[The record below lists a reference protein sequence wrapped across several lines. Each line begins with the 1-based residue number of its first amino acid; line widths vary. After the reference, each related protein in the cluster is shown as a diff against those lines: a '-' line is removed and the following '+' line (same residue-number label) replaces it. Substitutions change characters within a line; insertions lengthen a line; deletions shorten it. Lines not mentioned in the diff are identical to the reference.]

1 MSRKA
6 KIVATLGPASDSE
19 DILGKMVLAGMDV
32 ARFNF
37 SHGTHEEHAQRLDRI
52 RKISCKLKKPITILQ
67 DLQGPKLRVGVL
79 PEKGVNLVPGSLVRM
94 CSVSQLECT
103 PSDLLTIPMDV
114 PDLIHQLSIGSRIL
128 LDDGRLE
135 VQVTSLQGD
144 MIEAKVTLG
153 GKLTSHKGVNLPGAD
168 LQIPAFTEKDREDLK
183 FGLENNI
190 DMLAISFVQTVHDIE
205 MVKAA
210 IEKIDPKKKD
220 IPIIAK
226 LERPKAITNL
236 EAILQNVY
244 GVMVARG
251 DLGVET
257 SPSEVPIIQKMIIEK
272 ANQQNK
278 IVITATQM
286 LESMINNPRPT
297 RAEASDVAN
306 AIFDGTDAV
315 MLSGETA
322 AGNYPIETIKMMDQI
337 VEVAE
342 KNFDAWGHCET
353 PSTAIIQD
361 DAIAM
366 VSATRALAHDR
377 NVNAIAVFS
386 LSGKTALLMSKA
398 RPEVPILTFTPNE
411 TTYHKLGIMWGV
423 QPFLVPVA
431 QSVEQMISIVES
443 SILSFTELKKGQ
455 QIIFVTGLPVYA
467 MRAPNFALL
476 HTIGADY
483 S

>member
-19 DILGKMVLAGMDV
+19 DILEKMILAGMDV

-37 SHGTHEEHAQRLDRI
+37 SHGTHDEHAKRLDLI

-67 DLQGPKLRVGVL
+67 DLQGPKLRVGIL
-79 PEKGVNLVPGSLVRM
+79 PDDGLNLVPGTLVRM
-94 CSVSQLECT
+94 CTVMQLQST

-114 PDLIHQLSIGSRIL
+114 PDLIHHLSIGSRIL
-128 LDDGRLE
+128 FDDGRLE
-135 VQVTSLQGD
+135 VKVTSILND
-144 MIEAKVTLG
+144 VIEAKVILG
-153 GKLTSHKGVNLPGAD
+153 GKLTSQKGVNLPGAD
-168 LQIPAFTEKDREDLK
+168 LQIPAFTDKDRDDLI
-183 FGLENNI
+183 FGLANNI

-210 IEKIDPKKKD
+210 IEEIDSKKKD

-226 LERPKAITNL
+226 LERPKSITNL
-236 EAILQNVY
+236 AEILPAVY

-257 SPSEVPIIQKMIIEK
+257 SPMEVPIIQKMIIEK

-278 IVITATQM
+278 VVITATQM

-322 AGNYPIETIKMMDQI
+322 AGNYPVETIKMMDGI
-337 VEVAE
+337 ILEAE
-342 KNFDAWGHCET
+342 NHFDEWGHCET
-353 PSTAIIQD
+353 PSPAIIQD

-366 VSATRALAHDR
+366 VSATRTLAHDR
-377 NVNAIAVFS
+377 NVTAIAVFS

-411 TTYHKLGIMWGV
+411 TTYHKLGIMWGI

-443 SILSFTELKKGQ
+443 SILSSTDLKKGQ
-455 QIIFVTGLPVYA
+455 QIIIVTGLPVYS

-476 HTIGADY
+476 HTIGTAY

>member
-19 DILGKMVLAGMDV
+19 EILEKMILAGMDV

-37 SHGTHEEHAQRLDRI
+37 SHGTHEEHAKRLDLI
-52 RKISCKLKKPITILQ
+52 RKISGQLNKPITILQ
-67 DLQGPKLRVGVL
+67 DLQGPKLRVGIL
-79 PEKGVNLVPGSLVRM
+79 PEEGVNLIPGSLVRM
-94 CSVSQLECT
+94 CTVEQCQT
-103 PSDLLTIPMDV
+103 AASDLLTIPMDV
-114 PDLIHQLSIGSRIL
+114 PDLIRHLSIGSRIL
-128 LDDGRLE
+128 FDDGRLE
-135 VQVTSLQGD
+135 VQVTSLVND
-144 MIEAKVTLG
+144 VIEAKVILG
-153 GKLTSHKGVNLPGAD
+153 GKLTSQKGVNLPGAD

-183 FGLENNI
+183 FGLEKNI

-205 MVKAA
+205 IVKAA
-210 IEKIDPKKKD
+210 IEEIDPKKKD
-220 IPIIAK
+220 LPIIAK

-236 EAILQNVY
+236 DEILQNVY

-278 IVITATQM
+278 VVITATQM

-322 AGNYPIETIKMMDQI
+322 AGNYPVESIVMMDGIIQ
-337 VEVAE
+337 EAE
-342 KNFDAWGHCET
+342 NHFDEWGHCET

-361 DAIAM
+361 DALAM

-377 NVNAIAVFS
+377 NVTAIAVFS

-423 QPFLVPVA
+423 KPFLTPVA

-443 SILSFTELKKGQ
+443 SILSSTELKKGQ
-455 QIIFVTGLPVYA
+455 QIIIVTGLPVYA

>member
-455 QIIFVTGLPVYA
+455 QIIIVTGLPVYA

>member
-6 KIVATLGPASDSE
+6 KIVATLGPASESE
-19 DILGKMVLAGMDV
+19 DILGKMILAGMDV

-37 SHGTHEEHAQRLDRI
+37 SHGTHEDHAKMLNRI

-79 PEKGVNLVPGSLVRM
+79 PDNGVNLVPGSQVRM
-94 CSVSQLECT
+94 CSSSQLECAS
-103 PSDLLTIPMDV
+103 SDLLTIPMDI
-114 PDLIHQLSIGSRIL
+114 PDLIKHLSIGSRIL
-128 LDDGRLE
+128 FDDGRLE
-135 VQVTSLQGD
+135 VQVTSLKD
-144 MIEAKVTLG
+144 DIIDAKVVLG

-210 IEKIDPKKKD
+210 IEEIDPKKKD
-220 IPIIAK
+220 LPIIAK
-226 LERPKAITNL
+226 LERPKAISNL
-236 EAILQNVY
+236 DEILKIVY

-257 SPSEVPIIQKMIIEK
+257 SPSEVPIMQKMIIEK
-272 ANQQNK
+272 ANLQNK
-278 IVITATQM
+278 VVITATQM

-322 AGNYPIETIKMMDQI
+322 AGNYPVESIKMMDQI

-342 KNFDAWGHCET
+342 NNFDEWGHCET

-377 NVNAIAVFS
+377 NVTAIAVFS

-443 SILSFTELKKGQ
+443 SILSSTELKKGQ
-455 QIIFVTGLPVYA
+455 QIIIVTGLPVYA